1 MINIKDKLSRTNLLL
16 PRTQDAVA
24 DYVTEDVFYNQITEI
39 TKELDELE
47 DGIRNSYNTGVTEG
61 IRQQKDKLESI
72 TISKNGEYN
81 KEDGYNKVVV
91 NVAVEGNYEDGYEDG
106 IAEGVR
112 QQKGKLGSITIS
124 ENGEYLKEDGY
135 NKVVVNV
142 EGTIFNFNEIGYSNA
157 DADNVFD
164 KINADIAYSARKWQ
178 EWNAWVDDIMEVK
191 EFFKDDKDIVYCP
204 SINTE
209 TVTDMSYFF
218 SNCEHLQY
226 VPMLNTSNVT
236 TMDDMFSNCLSIQKL
251 PNFDTSNVIS
261 MNRMFAQ
268 CSLLREIPEIDTSKV
283 TSVVNMVSQCLRLEK
298 IPLLDFGNVTDIRN
312 FFTSLYNNNLTDL
325 GGFKNLKIDWDDGFG
340 LAGCPRLTHESLLN
354 VINNLYDFRAN
365 GDTTTV
371 KKLEISIQSLSRL
384 SDDEIAIATNKGWIL
399 TA

>member
-1 MINIKDKLSRTNLLL
+1 MINIKDKLSRTNLLIQ
-16 PRTQDAVA
+16 RTQNAVA
-24 DYVTEDVFYNQITEI
+24 DYVTEDVFYDKITEI
-39 TKELDELE
+39 NKELDELE

-61 IRQQKDKLESI
+61 IRRQKDKLESVTI
-72 TISKNGEYN
+72 TENGEYN
-81 KEDGYNKVVV
+81 KEDGYDKVVV
-91 NVAVEGNYEDGYEDG
+91 NVAVEGNYDEGYEDG
-106 IAEGVR
+106 IAEGIQ
-112 QQKGKLGSITIS
+112 QQKEKLESITIT
-124 ENGEYLKEDGY
+124 ENGEYDKENGY
-135 NKVVVNV
+135 NKVIINV
-142 EGTIFNFNEIGYSNA
+142 EGTSFNFNEIGYSNA
-157 DADNVFD
+157 DADNVLN
-164 KINADIAYSARKWQ
+164 KINADIAYSARKWL
-178 EWNAWVDDIMEVK
+178 EWNAWVDNESEIK

-204 SINTE
+204 AINTE

-261 MNRMFAQ
+261 MNRMFAD

-283 TSVVNMVSQCLRLEK
+283 TSVVNMVSQCIRLEK
-298 IPLLDFGNVTDIRN
+298 IPLLDFGNVTDIRYFCLN
-312 FFTSLYNNNLTDL
+312 AENLTDL
-325 GGFKNLKIDWDDGFG
+325 GGFKNLKIDWDDNYG
-340 LAGCPRLTHESLLN
+340 LEECPFLTHESLMN

-371 KKLEISIQSLSRL
+371 KKLRLFIHSLSRL

-399 TA
+399 TT